1 MEASQVFSNQRGRL
15 PKQDAIGLA
24 DFILSHERQNL
35 PVNIIFSDDAY
46 LETLNSRFRGYT
58 QSTDVLSFP
67 GDTDMG
73 ILGEVYISVETARRQ
88 AAEYDV
94 TLRNEILRLVCHGVL
109 HLCGYDHHV
118 RTDAVAMR
126 RKEERYLNGMLSRG

>member
-1 MEASQVFSNQRGRL
+1 MEASQLFSNQRGRL

-24 DFILSHERQNL
+24 DFILSRERQRF
-35 PVNIIFSDDAY
+35 PVNIIFSGDAY
-46 LETLNSRFRGYT
+46 LETLNSRFSGHS

-67 GDTDMG
+67 GDADMG

-88 AAEYDV
+88 AAEYGV

-109 HLCGYDHHV
+109 HLCGYDHHAQA
-118 RTDAVAMR
+118 DAVVMR
-126 RKEERYLNGMLSRG
+126 RKEKRYLNGMLSRG